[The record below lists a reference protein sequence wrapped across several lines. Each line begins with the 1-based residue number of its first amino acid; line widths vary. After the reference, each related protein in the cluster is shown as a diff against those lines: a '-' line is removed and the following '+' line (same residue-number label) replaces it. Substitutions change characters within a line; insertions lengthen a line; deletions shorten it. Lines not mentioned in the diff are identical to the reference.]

1 MSQRLSA
8 RIAPFDRIG
17 DSSWNRNAIEE
28 RSASLTAIIS
38 NSHFA
43 LLGRLAASV

>member
-1 MSQRLSA
+1 VQKDHSNKRA
-8 RIAPFDRIG
+8 IVIG
-17 DSSWNRNAIEE
+17 
-28 RSASLTAIIS
+28 ASMGS